1 MALQASGPIK
11 WSQITAEFGDPRVGS
26 HSSLGHYRMDNALE
40 FGGMLLPLDT
50 NAGPA
55 VDKDIPV
62 GNNPISFSDFYNGR
76 LNIAIDYFSSDE
88 NRPDS
93 AKVKYDT
100 NDPNKV
106 KAVGNFISAPN
117 STTGKKV
124 VIAVN
129 KKIGGKLVGVDGSTV
144 NECSLRTG
152 SSWDND
158 TQLRVD
164 VGSSGKIIGGG
175 GDGGAGGDCDINNGP
190 DGGGTKNDVPRDGQP
205 GENGT
210 SALGIEHEGT
220 VVQVRE
226 NGRIICGFGGG
237 GGGGGAFEDSTL
249 GEDSYKP
256 RCSGGGGG
264 GGGAGLPA
272 GLGGRGGISTTYDP
286 NECKADGDA
295 GTAGAEPIGG
305 EQGGLGGDGNPTPT
319 DPNGVEALGGTGG
332 RGRDQETTG
341 TGFNNDGTGQNGL
354 GNGSGNW
361 YGKVGGAKGIDA
373 AAIRRTST
381 SINWT
386 FDTNKHSDGTVIGE
400 GSGGDS
406 ESPTGVS

>member
-26 HSSLGHYRMDNALE
+26 YSSLGHYRMDNALE

-106 KAVGNFISAPN
+106 KAVGNFTSPPN
-117 STTGKKV
+117 ITTGKKV

-129 KKIGGKLVGVDGSTV
+129 KKIGGKLAGVDGSTV

-152 SSWDND
+152 SLWDTN

-175 GDGGAGGDCDINNGP
+175 GDGGAGGAVNQNNSP
-190 DGGGTKNDVPRDGQP
+190 RSTISSDGSP

-237 GGGGGAFEDSTL
+237 GGGGGAYEDSRP
-249 GEDSYKP
+249 GESSK
-256 RCSGGGGG
+256 RRGSGGGGG

-272 GLGGRGGISTTYDP
+272 GLGGDGGVVTSQFAA
-286 NECKADGDA
+286 NGDA
-295 GTAGAEPIGG
+295 GTAGAEPVGG
-305 EQGGLGGDGNPTPT
+305 EQAGLGGDGNPTSGDPT
-319 DPNGVEALGGTGG
+319 GAEALGGTGG

-341 TGFNNDGTGQNGL
+341 TGFNNDGTGQISL
-354 GNGSGNW
+354 GRPGPPTNPNPSYVGS
-361 YGKVGGAKGIDA
+361 VGGAKGTDA